1 MNSFTH
7 LSSRAGQASPQLPG
21 AIDQRARRVSG
32 ARRWSSLGVVAGL
45 ALASLIVIAPVQ
57 AQAPRTK
64 VTLTMGGD
72 GLQFITQHIA
82 MRGGFFAEEGLD
94 AQTIDVA
101 SGPRQVAA
109 LIGGSSEFSSLGV
122 IQVVKAIASGA
133 DLVAVSTA
141 FDLIDIQIVLSNA
154 AVQKTGIKESMT
166 MDQKVKLMSGLRF
179 AVTSPGSTTDTF
191 VRTLF
196 KSRGLDPDR
205 SIQIQPMGGGSN
217 MLAALEK
224 GATDGFAWGA
234 PQAQMAV
241 ARNQGS
247 IVVNP
252 FTGEVPEVAGMP
264 YLLLVT
270 SRQTLEQKPQVIKA
284 AVRAFAKAMKFARD
298 NPDKARALVRQQ
310 FPDIEEAL
318 FNRVWEQ
325 YRKGI
330 PSTPVISREQM
341 QKTAAWLSITSA
353 EPIVAN
359 YDKSVAPEFARAAA
373 AEILGVK

>member
-1 MNSFTH
+1 MMKSQTQ
-7 LSSRAGQASPQLPG
+7 RRTACSPQITVPRIRGHAAAMIVAAAAIFILG
-21 AIDQRARRVSG
+21 ASVPHPSH
-32 ARRWSSLGVVAGL
+32 
-45 ALASLIVIAPVQ
+45 
-57 AQAPRTK
+57 AQVPKTK

-94 AQTIDVA
+94 AQTLDVG

-109 LIGGSSEFSSLGV
+109 IMGGSSEFSSLGV
-122 IQVVKAIASGA
+122 IQVVKANAAGA

-154 AVQKTGIKESMT
+154 VAQRTGITANMP
-166 MDQKVKLMSGLRF
+166 MDQRVKLMTGLKI

-205 SIQIQPMGGGSN
+205 SVQIQPMGGGSN
-217 MLAALEK
+217 MLAAMEK

-252 FTGEVPEVAGMP
+252 FAGDVPEVRGIP

-284 AVRAFAKAMKFARD
+284 AVRAYTRAMKFARD
-298 NPDKARALVRQQ
+298 NPDKARALVRAQ
-310 FPDIEEAL
+310 FPDIEEGI
-318 FNRVWEQ
+318 FNKAWEE

-330 PSTPVISREQM
+330 PGTPVITREQID
-341 QKTAAWLSITSA
+341 KTATWLSITSPQ
-353 EPIVAN
+353 PIVADYN
-359 YDKSVAPEFARAAA
+359 RAVAPDFAKAAA
-373 AEILGVK
+373 AEILGK